1 MRCTTSRKPAAA
13 ELTCA
18 RHAQSNVREARRL
31 LACPTAATAEE
42 SAQHVEAAIT
52 CLETLRTSLRSRGAA
67 TPAGLAAELD
77 ALQKEIFHT
86 TALLERAA
94 AFYFSWARLLYAA
107 ACGYTAAGEPASPG
121 PVRRLSVEG

>member
-1 MRCTTSRKPAAA
+1 MRCAPNRKPVAV

-18 RHAQSNVREARRL
+18 RDARTSVREARRL
-31 LACPTAATAEE
+31 LASPSAATTRE
-42 SAQHVEAAIT
+42 SALHVETAIS
-52 CLETLRTSLRSRGAA
+52 CLEALQSSLRARGGA

-77 ALQKEIFHT
+77 ELRKEIFHT

-107 ACGYTAAGEPASPG
+107 ACGYTANGEPAAPG
-121 PVRRLSVEG
+121 PVSKLSVEG

>member
-1 MRCTTSRKPAAA
+1 MRCAANRKPAAP
-13 ELTCA
+13 ELTSA
-18 RHAQSNVREARRL
+18 RRAQTSVREAGRL
-31 LACPTAATAEE
+31 LARPAAATTEQ
-42 SAQHVEAAIT
+42 SAHHVEAAIR
-52 CLETLRTSLRSRGAA
+52 CLETLRTLLGSRGEG
-67 TPAGLAAELD
+67 TPAGLAAELVE
-77 ALQKEIFHT
+77 LQKEIFHT